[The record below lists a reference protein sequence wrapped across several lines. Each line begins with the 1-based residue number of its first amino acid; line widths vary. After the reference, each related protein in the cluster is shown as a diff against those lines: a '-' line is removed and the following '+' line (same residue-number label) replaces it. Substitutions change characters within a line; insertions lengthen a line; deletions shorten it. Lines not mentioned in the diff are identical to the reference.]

1 MNFPRNL
8 RSILLDPDVNDGGG
22 SSAASTDV
30 TGGTSSNPQ
39 TATEVEETSTS
50 DVNKPGP
57 TLASVTDKII
67 ADALA
72 KNAAKSESSTEK
84 KEESEE
90 SGSTEDQDPKE
101 EKAEEKVDAEAPQEE
116 GEEKKIEAD
125 DEKGPIPYERFK
137 EVNDKVSEY
146 EAKVKEYEPL
156 AQAHQSIVNFCQENN
171 ISNEDFQQM
180 LEIGRL
186 IQVDPAAARKA
197 IEPIWSALNGLTGE
211 TLPADL
217 AQEVEDGTLT
227 QARAKEIAKLRGTH
241 QFSNLQSQNTQK
253 RLQQDQQRQFV
264 NSVQSAVKT
273 WSDTKVLADP
283 DFKPKPGPNAPD
295 GKYEVYVDKF
305 SVLLANNPPKT
316 VADAIKHAEAAYS
329 AVNKMFTSLRP
340 AKQVSKNLSSTKST
354 SSKSSTGDK
363 TPFVVG
369 GAVPSSVISN
379 VLRKYQK

>member
-1 MNFPRNL
+1 MKIHNL

-30 TGGTSSNPQ
+30 NQSEQSS
-39 TATEVEETSTS
+39 TAQGSESSAQPDVKTE
-50 DVNKPGP
+50 PGP

-72 KNAAKSESSTEK
+72 KNATKKESSTEK
-84 KEESEE
+84 KEDADE
-90 SGSTEDQDPKE
+90 SGSTEDQDENE

-197 IEPIWSALNGLTGE
+197 IEPIWTALNGLTGE

-354 SSKSSTGDK
+354 SSKSATGDK

-369 GAVPSSVISN
+369 GSVPSSVIGN

>member
-1 MNFPRNL
+1 MKIPYNQRG
-8 RSILLDPDVNDGGG
+8 ILLSPDVNDGGG

-30 TGGTSSNPQ
+30 NQSEQSS
-39 TATEVEETSTS
+39 TAQGSESSEQPDVKTE
-50 DVNKPGP
+50 PGP

-72 KNAAKSESSTEK
+72 KNAPKKESSTEK
-84 KEESEE
+84 KEDADE

-137 EVNDKVSEY
+137 EVNEKATEY

-340 AKQVSKNLSSTKST
+340 AKPVSKNLSSTKST